1 MSILKS
7 FIATM
12 GAIRPITVSSNW
24 GFDSGTSPRPSADR
38 TLTVPGGNPGTLTF
52 AVTLTGTLSQYRK
65 NSGSYVSLVD
75 GDISGWANGDTLGF
89 RLFGTLGDEMTV
101 TVTDTA
107 TGTVVGDWTG
117 QIS

>member
-7 FIATM
+7 FIAAM
-12 GAIRPITVSSNW
+12 GTIRPITVSSIW
-24 GFDSGTSPRPSADR
+24 SFDSGTSPRPSADR

-52 AVTLTGTLSQYRK
+52 AVTLTGSLSMYRK
-65 NSGSYVSLVD
+65 NSGSYESLVD

-89 RLFGTLGDEMTV
+89 RLTGTSGDEMTV

-107 TGTVVGDWTG
+107 TGTLVGDWIG

>member
-12 GAIRPITVSSNW
+12 GGARPITVSSNW
-24 GFDSGTSPRPSADR
+24 SFDSGTSPRPSADR
-38 TLTVPGGNPGTLTF
+38 TLTVPSGNPGTLTF
-52 AVTLTGTLSQYRK
+52 AVTLTGSLSQYRK
-65 NSGSYVSLVD
+65 NSGSYVGLVD
-75 GDISGWANGDTLGF
+75 GDITGWANGDTLGF
-89 RLFGTLGDEMTV
+89 LLFGSSGDEMTV

-107 TGTVVGDWTG
+107 TGTLVGDWTG